1 MLQMSKNVQRK
12 SAQET
17 IEENE
22 TKVEQNVNTFP
33 LKIMSHKVR
42 AITVTLG
49 ETGAWL
55 VGVVKGVEVSG
66 NCRAFCAVS
75 AIHRI
80 VERNCLCCYLFY
92 TRSALAFSLALS
104 RHAFGKILVYLLDC

>member
-49 ETGAWL
+49 ETGYGGL
-55 VGVVKGVEVSG
+55 RGCGLDG
-66 NCRAFCAVS
+66 NVWKLQGFLCGFC
-75 AIHRI
+75 
-80 VERNCLCCYLFY
+80 
-92 TRSALAFSLALS
+92 LS
-104 RHAFGKILVYLLDC
+104 SNS

>member
-1 MLQMSKNVQRK
+1 MSKNVQRK

-49 ETGAWL
+49 EKERMWRGW
-55 VGVVKGVEVSG
+55 KCVEIAG
-66 NCRAFCAVS
+66 
-75 AIHRI
+75 
-80 VERNCLCCYLFY
+80 LFVWF
-92 TRSALAFSLALS
+92 LPF
-104 RHAFGKILVYLLDC
+104 IE